1 MSIRASRSKGEGWAL
16 TRVPLQIARNT
27 KKGRWVLMRAW
38 ALTRENTVCT
48 CVATCTCIHMYDSQ
62 TQCNVQLVSPTSMLG
77 DINLANVDPGDI
89 TVQHVLHC
97 LEENRLCSLAEL
109 TPRSVKLE
117 GTQVYNVHVRQEK
130 HSSSCLQLHTYMYN
144 AVSLSVEI
152 SIAIYIDVLVQ
163 SDCNMYLT
171 SFFSLFSKY

>member
-1 MSIRASRSKGEGWAL
+1 MGAYPGEFG
-16 TRVPLQIARNT
+16 
-27 KKGRWVLMRAW
+27 MY
-38 ALTRENTVCT
+38 VCSH
-48 CVATCTCIHMYDSQ
+48 IHAYDSQ

-77 DINLANVDPGDI
+77 DINLANVDPSDI

-117 GTQVYNVHVRQEK
+117 GTQVHNVHVRQEI

-144 AVSLSVEI
+144 AVSQSIQI
-152 SIAIYIDVLVQ
+152 STAIYVYTHVVVQ
-163 SDCNMYLT
+163 SDCNRYLT
-171 SFFSLFSKY
+171 SLFSLFSKC